1 MNRTHSK
8 NIHHAGAVKPV
19 RVDEKTNL
27 VGLLEQ
33 FSNTSFQSRNLY
45 RVYRTLDAME
55 TDLDRP
61 VVFLSLAGG
70 MVPAGMK
77 NVIMDMMKRNMVDVI
92 VSTGANITHDVCE
105 ALGYSHYVGSDE
117 FSDVELRKSNLV
129 RIYDTYLSGA
139 SFIAEGKLV
148 LKVVSKLEKREY
160 SSREFLHHLGNEI
173 NTSKSF
179 LATAS
184 KLGLPVFCPAL
195 NDCDIGI
202 ALTKNYVENTGE
214 RKFLV
219 NPIRDN
225 FEIYQVYKKAVKT
238 GIVIIG
244 GGVPRNYTQQ
254 VPVIEEVITGRM
266 SKDNLYMGYN
276 YGVLITTDDPKWGGL
291 SGCTFS
297 ESLSWGK
304 YSVESYTATVYC
316 DATIAFPLVVG
327 AVIQKSGKKLALKS
341 RIKLEWKEDKLLNMV
356 YEKPL
361 VASSKL

>member
-1 MNRTHSK
+1 MNRTHYK

-19 RVDEKTNL
+19 KVDEKTNL
-27 VGLLEQ
+27 AGLLEQ
-33 FSNTSFQSRNLY
+33 FGNTSFQSRNLY
-45 RVYRTLDAME
+45 RAYRTLEAME
-55 TDLDRP
+55 TDPDRP
-61 VVFLSLAGG
+61 VIFLSLAGA

-77 NVIMDMMKRNMVDVI
+77 NVIIEMMKRNMVDVI

-105 ALGYSHYVGSDE
+105 ALGYSHYVGSNE
-117 FSDVELRKSNLV
+117 FSDEELRKSNIV

-139 SFIAEGKLV
+139 AFIAEGRLV
-148 LKVVSKLEKREY
+148 LKLVSKLEKREY
-160 SSREFLHHLGNEI
+160 SSREFLYNLGNEI
-173 NTSKSF
+173 NNSKSF
-179 LATAS
+179 LSMAS
-184 KLGLPVFCPAL
+184 RLGLPVFCPAL

-202 ALTKNYVENTGE
+202 ALTKSYVENTSE
-214 RKFLV
+214 RRFLI

-225 FEIYQVYKKAVKT
+225 YEIYQIYKRASKT

-254 VPVIEEVITGRM
+254 VPVIDEVITGRM
-266 SKDNLYMGYN
+266 TKDNLYIGYN

-327 AVIQKSGKKLALKS
+327 AVIQKSSKKLALKP
-341 RIKLEWKEDKLLNMV
+341 RAKFEWKEDKLLNMA

-361 VASSKL
+361 VASSKF